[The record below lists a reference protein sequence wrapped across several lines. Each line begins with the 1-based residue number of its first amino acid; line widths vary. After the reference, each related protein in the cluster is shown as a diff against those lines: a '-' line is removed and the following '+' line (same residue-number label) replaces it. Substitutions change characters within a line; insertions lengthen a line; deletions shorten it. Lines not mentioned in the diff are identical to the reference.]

1 MAATQVKEGQL
12 YQERTEG
19 AQYPR
24 VIRVK
29 KITNIGPNP
38 YVYFMAENQRAQS
51 IHPNGGMIPLNTFLE
66 VWTPVKS

>member
-1 MAATQVKEGQL
+1 MEGIKF
-12 YQERTEG
+12 
-19 AQYPR
+19 PR

-38 YVYFMAENQRAQS
+38 YIYFMAENQRAQS
-51 IHPNGGMIPLNTFLE
+51 IHPNGGMIPLDAFLE